1 MVRRMPNGPRWK
13 RAALLWLPVIGWAAL
28 IFLLSAQSDLHFSTD
43 PSIDWPLRKAAH
55 LTIFG
60 IFAIVIERALT
71 GNGVERALFIGF
83 VVAGLFAASDELHQA
98 FVADRSPMVTD
109 VLIDLVGV
117 AVGLLIWQRFLAR
130 RFFGANRE

>member
-1 MVRRMPNGPRWK
+1 MPSGPRWK

-43 PSIDWPLRKAAH
+43 TSIDWPLRKAAH

-60 IFAIVIERALT
+60 IFAILIERALT
-71 GNGVERALFIGF
+71 GSGVGRALAIGF
-83 VVAGLFAASDELHQA
+83 VVAGLFAASDEIHQS
-98 FVADRSPMVTD
+98 FVVGRSPMVID